1 MVTMIPC
8 TRHSSSARRGEG
20 RHEGLKGG
28 GVVGRKEAEGKEDE
42 LTATVSVT
50 GEKLHYRDLK
60 CDSIYMAHI
69 DLLFSVVDGPLS
81 ESLDS
86 NPKLVQVNC

>member
-1 MVTMIPC
+1 M
-8 TRHSSSARRGEG
+8 
-20 RHEGLKGG
+20 G
-28 GVVGRKEAEGKEDE
+28 GVVGRKEAEDEDEE

-69 DLLFSVVDGPLS
+69 DLLVSVVDSPL
-81 ESLDS
+81 LKYPDS
-86 NPKLVQVNC
+86 SPKLVQVQKLASFFSFKSGCEREKKNHTTDLS

>member
-1 MVTMIPC
+1 M
-8 TRHSSSARRGEG
+8 
-20 RHEGLKGG
+20 G
-28 GVVGRKEAEGKEDE
+28 GVVGRKEAEDEE
-42 LTATVSVT
+42 LTATASVT

-69 DLLFSVVDGPLS
+69 DLLFTVVDGPLP
-81 ESLDS
+81 ESPDS